1 MRQPIWT
8 RAVSEKKGGGRKKLI
23 EVSAALEEN
32 FLKVLEDHT
41 AGDPMRADVKWT
53 NLSRGEIASRVTE
66 LGTPVSRHV
75 VSQLLRKHKYRK
87 RKALKKKTM
96 GPRNPN
102 RNAQFEN
109 IARFKKEYLKAGL
122 PVISMDTKKKE
133 LLGNFYREGKI
144 DTQETI
150 ETNDHDFGS
159 AGVGTVIPHT
169 LNLKEVGLARK
180 TESPYSITCYNAS
193 RAGRRSFPMEIVG
206 KVAATIQN
214 VLGPEAEELGRA
226 TGVIQRRRKFT
237 AVSLLRMLVL
247 TLLRKPDAKATDFQ
261 STAAQLGLD
270 VTSTAVENRFT
281 PQLVGFLRAVLERTV
296 LRVLAASPQTVDLLN
311 KFTSV
316 RIGDSST
323 IALPDELADQF
334 PGCGGILRAGLAA
347 MKIHLL
353 WDFLTGSILQLRITP
368 GRASDA
374 TNPIAQEVAPA
385 GSLSLFDLG
394 YFCLDRFQNLTRAGA
409 FWISRLQHGTS
420 VFDAQGQP
428 LALLQYLRQQTGSG
442 PIDVSVLLGVSHR
455 LPCRLIALRVPQE
468 VADRRRQKAYV
479 KAQKHGRVPSREYLE
494 WQDWTIFVTN
504 CEPELLT
511 WEAVVVLYRARW
523 QIELMFK
530 LWKSHNRLAT
540 HRAGAAAEEQ
550 LAVVYVKL
558 IAVLVQHW
566 ILLTATWCE
575 CRRSL
580 MKAAAIIAD
589 WVTLLIDALDDLDR
603 LIAILSRMK
612 DVLLKA
618 GARVQNR
625 NIHPS
630 LSQLLQNPILL
641 DYVP

>member
-1 MRQPIWT
+1 
-8 RAVSEKKGGGRKKLI
+8 
-23 EVSAALEEN
+23 
-32 FLKVLEDHT
+32 
-41 AGDPMRADVKWT
+41 
-53 NLSRGEIASRVTE
+53 
-66 LGTPVSRHV
+66 
-75 VSQLLRKHKYRK
+75 
-87 RKALKKKTM
+87 
-96 GPRNPN
+96 
-102 RNAQFEN
+102 
-109 IARFKKEYLKAGL
+109 
-122 PVISMDTKKKE
+122 
-133 LLGNFYREGKI
+133 
-144 DTQETI
+144 
-150 ETNDHDFGS
+150 
-159 AGVGTVIPHT
+159 
-169 LNLKEVGLARK
+169 
-180 TESPYSITCYNAS
+180 
-193 RAGRRSFPMEIVG
+193 MEIVG

-281 PQLVGFLRAVLERTV
+281 PQLVGFLRAVLEHTV
-296 LRVLAASPQTVDLLN
+296 LRVLAASPQTVNLLN

-334 PGCGGILRAGLAA
+334 PGCGGILRGAGRDEDPPAVGLPHRLDPPTAN
-347 MKIHLL
+347 HP
-353 WDFLTGSILQLRITP
+353 R
-368 GRASDA
+368 RASDA
-374 TNPIAQEVAPA
+374 TNPIAREVAPA

-420 VFDAQGQP
+420 VFDARGQP

-511 WEAVVVLYRARW
+511 WEAVVVLYRAVADRTYV
-523 QIELMFK
+523 QTLEVAQPARDTPRRRGRGGAVGGGLRQVDRRACAT
-530 LWKSHNRLAT
+530 LDPPDRDLVRVPPRPDEGRSDHRRLGYVADRRPGRPRPT
-540 HRAGAAAEEQ
+540 HR
-550 LAVVYVKL
+550 
-558 IAVLVQHW
+558 
-566 ILLTATWCE
+566 
-575 CRRSL
+575 
-580 MKAAAIIAD
+580 
-589 WVTLLIDALDDLDR
+589 DLEPHEGR
-603 LIAILSRMK
+603 
-612 DVLLKA
+612 
-618 GARVQNR
+618 
-625 NIHPS
+625 P
-630 LSQLLQNPILL
+630 P
-641 DYVP
+641 

>member
-1 MRQPIWT
+1 
-8 RAVSEKKGGGRKKLI
+8 
-23 EVSAALEEN
+23 
-32 FLKVLEDHT
+32 
-41 AGDPMRADVKWT
+41 
-53 NLSRGEIASRVTE
+53 
-66 LGTPVSRHV
+66 
-75 VSQLLRKHKYRK
+75 
-87 RKALKKKTM
+87 
-96 GPRNPN
+96 
-102 RNAQFEN
+102 
-109 IARFKKEYLKAGL
+109 
-122 PVISMDTKKKE
+122 
-133 LLGNFYREGKI
+133 
-144 DTQETI
+144 
-150 ETNDHDFGS
+150 
-159 AGVGTVIPHT
+159 
-169 LNLKEVGLARK
+169 
-180 TESPYSITCYNAS
+180 
-193 RAGRRSFPMEIVG
+193 MEIVG

-334 PGCGGILRAGLAA
+334 PGCGGIFAGAGRDEDPPAVGLPHRLDPPTANRPRAHQRRYQPNRPG
-347 MKIHLL
+347 
-353 WDFLTGSILQLRITP
+353 GRP
-368 GRASDA
+368 GR
-374 TNPIAQEVAPA
+374 VAVAVRPGLLLS
-385 GSLSLFDLG
+385 GSVPEPHA
-394 YFCLDRFQNLTRAGA
+394 AGA

-420 VFDAQGQP
+420 VFDARP
-428 LALLQYLRQQTGSG
+428 ALGAVAIPAAADRVGTDRRVGPAGREPSPAL
-442 PIDVSVLLGVSHR
+442 PIDRSAGAPRGGRPEATESLREGPEAWPRAVAGVSR
-455 LPCRLIALRVPQE
+455 MAGLDDLRDQLRAGVADVGGRRRALPRK
-468 VADRRRQKAYV
+468 VADRTYVQTLEVAQSARDTPRR
-479 KAQKHGRVPSREYLE
+479 
-494 WQDWTIFVTN
+494 
-504 CEPELLT
+504 
-511 WEAVVVLYRARW
+511 
-523 QIELMFK
+523 
-530 LWKSHNRLAT
+530 AT
-540 HRAGAAAEEQ
+540 AEEQ

-558 IAVLVQHW
+558 ITVLVQHW

-603 LIAILSRMK
+603 LIAVLSRMK

-641 DYVP
+641 DYEP

>member
-1 MRQPIWT
+1 
-8 RAVSEKKGGGRKKLI
+8 
-23 EVSAALEEN
+23 
-32 FLKVLEDHT
+32 
-41 AGDPMRADVKWT
+41 
-53 NLSRGEIASRVTE
+53 
-66 LGTPVSRHV
+66 
-75 VSQLLRKHKYRK
+75 
-87 RKALKKKTM
+87 
-96 GPRNPN
+96 
-102 RNAQFEN
+102 
-109 IARFKKEYLKAGL
+109 
-122 PVISMDTKKKE
+122 
-133 LLGNFYREGKI
+133 
-144 DTQETI
+144 
-150 ETNDHDFGS
+150 
-159 AGVGTVIPHT
+159 
-169 LNLKEVGLARK
+169 
-180 TESPYSITCYNAS
+180 
-193 RAGRRSFPMEIVG
+193 MEIVG

-334 PGCGGILRAGLAA
+334 PGCGGILRGAGRDEDPPAVGLPHRLDPPTAN
-347 MKIHLL
+347 H
-353 WDFLTGSILQLRITP
+353 P
-368 GRASDA
+368 RARSDA

>member
-1 MRQPIWT
+1 
-8 RAVSEKKGGGRKKLI
+8 
-23 EVSAALEEN
+23 
-32 FLKVLEDHT
+32 
-41 AGDPMRADVKWT
+41 
-53 NLSRGEIASRVTE
+53 
-66 LGTPVSRHV
+66 
-75 VSQLLRKHKYRK
+75 
-87 RKALKKKTM
+87 
-96 GPRNPN
+96 
-102 RNAQFEN
+102 
-109 IARFKKEYLKAGL
+109 
-122 PVISMDTKKKE
+122 
-133 LLGNFYREGKI
+133 
-144 DTQETI
+144 
-150 ETNDHDFGS
+150 
-159 AGVGTVIPHT
+159 
-169 LNLKEVGLARK
+169 
-180 TESPYSITCYNAS
+180 
-193 RAGRRSFPMEIVG
+193 MEIVG

-334 PGCGGILRAGLAA
+334 PGCGGILRGAGRDEDPPAVGLPHRLDPPTAN
-347 MKIHLL
+347 HP
-353 WDFLTGSILQLRITP
+353 R
-368 GRASDA
+368 RASDA

-428 LALLQYLRQQTGSG
+428 LLLLQYLRQQTGSG
-442 PIDVSVLLGVSHR
+442 PIDVSVLLGMSHR

>member
-1 MRQPIWT
+1 
-8 RAVSEKKGGGRKKLI
+8 
-23 EVSAALEEN
+23 
-32 FLKVLEDHT
+32 
-41 AGDPMRADVKWT
+41 
-53 NLSRGEIASRVTE
+53 
-66 LGTPVSRHV
+66 
-75 VSQLLRKHKYRK
+75 
-87 RKALKKKTM
+87 
-96 GPRNPN
+96 
-102 RNAQFEN
+102 
-109 IARFKKEYLKAGL
+109 
-122 PVISMDTKKKE
+122 
-133 LLGNFYREGKI
+133 
-144 DTQETI
+144 
-150 ETNDHDFGS
+150 
-159 AGVGTVIPHT
+159 
-169 LNLKEVGLARK
+169 
-180 TESPYSITCYNAS
+180 
-193 RAGRRSFPMEIVG
+193 MEIVG

-334 PGCGGILRAGLAA
+334 PGCGGILRGAGRDEDPPAVGLPHRLDPPTAN
-347 MKIHLL
+347 H
-353 WDFLTGSILQLRITP
+353 P
-368 GRASDA
+368 RAHSDA

>member
-1 MRQPIWT
+1 
-8 RAVSEKKGGGRKKLI
+8 
-23 EVSAALEEN
+23 
-32 FLKVLEDHT
+32 
-41 AGDPMRADVKWT
+41 
-53 NLSRGEIASRVTE
+53 
-66 LGTPVSRHV
+66 
-75 VSQLLRKHKYRK
+75 
-87 RKALKKKTM
+87 
-96 GPRNPN
+96 
-102 RNAQFEN
+102 
-109 IARFKKEYLKAGL
+109 
-122 PVISMDTKKKE
+122 
-133 LLGNFYREGKI
+133 
-144 DTQETI
+144 
-150 ETNDHDFGS
+150 
-159 AGVGTVIPHT
+159 
-169 LNLKEVGLARK
+169 
-180 TESPYSITCYNAS
+180 
-193 RAGRRSFPMEIVG
+193 
-206 KVAATIQN
+206 
-214 VLGPEAEELGRA
+214 
-226 TGVIQRRRKFT
+226 
-237 AVSLLRMLVL
+237 
-247 TLLRKPDAKATDFQ
+247 
-261 STAAQLGLD
+261 
-270 VTSTAVENRFT
+270 
-281 PQLVGFLRAVLERTV
+281 
-296 LRVLAASPQTVDLLN
+296 
-311 KFTSV
+311 
-316 RIGDSST
+316 
-323 IALPDELADQF
+323 
-334 PGCGGILRAGLAA
+334 

-368 GRASDA
+368 GRTSDA

-420 VFDAQGQP
+420 VFDAEGQP

-612 DVLLKA
+612 DVFLKA

>member
-1 MRQPIWT
+1 
-8 RAVSEKKGGGRKKLI
+8 
-23 EVSAALEEN
+23 
-32 FLKVLEDHT
+32 
-41 AGDPMRADVKWT
+41 
-53 NLSRGEIASRVTE
+53 
-66 LGTPVSRHV
+66 
-75 VSQLLRKHKYRK
+75 
-87 RKALKKKTM
+87 
-96 GPRNPN
+96 
-102 RNAQFEN
+102 
-109 IARFKKEYLKAGL
+109 
-122 PVISMDTKKKE
+122 
-133 LLGNFYREGKI
+133 
-144 DTQETI
+144 
-150 ETNDHDFGS
+150 
-159 AGVGTVIPHT
+159 
-169 LNLKEVGLARK
+169 
-180 TESPYSITCYNAS
+180 
-193 RAGRRSFPMEIVG
+193 MEIVG

-442 PIDVSVLLGVSHR
+442 PIDVSILLGVSHR
-455 LPCRLIALRVPQE
+455 MPCRLIALRVPQE

-530 LWKSHNRLAT
+530 LWKSRNRLAT

-603 LIAILSRMK
+603 LIAVLSRMK

>member
-1 MRQPIWT
+1 M
-8 RAVSEKKGGGRKKLI
+8 
-23 EVSAALEEN
+23 AALSKYSITVNVKFGKSPFKPLGERLSSLDATR
-32 FLKVLEDHT
+32 FL
-41 AGDPMRADVKWT
+41 
-53 NLSRGEIASRVTE
+53 IASSLIVR
-66 LGTPVSRHV
+66 LFS
-75 VSQLLRKHKYRK
+75 
-87 RKALKKKTM
+87 
-96 GPRNPN
+96 PN
-102 RNAQFEN
+102 RS
-109 IARFKKEYLKAGL
+109 
-122 PVISMDTKKKE
+122 VIP
-133 LLGNFYREGKI
+133 L
-144 DTQETI
+144 
-150 ETNDHDFGS
+150 
-159 AGVGTVIPHT
+159 VGWSVMLDPTPGRAACSVIPLVGWSVMLDPHT

-334 PGCGGILRAGLAA
+334 PGCGGILRGAGRDEDPPAVGLPHRLDPPTAN
-347 MKIHLL
+347 HP
-353 WDFLTGSILQLRITP
+353 R
-368 GRASDA
+368 RASDA

>member
-1 MRQPIWT
+1 
-8 RAVSEKKGGGRKKLI
+8 
-23 EVSAALEEN
+23 
-32 FLKVLEDHT
+32 
-41 AGDPMRADVKWT
+41 
-53 NLSRGEIASRVTE
+53 
-66 LGTPVSRHV
+66 
-75 VSQLLRKHKYRK
+75 
-87 RKALKKKTM
+87 
-96 GPRNPN
+96 
-102 RNAQFEN
+102 
-109 IARFKKEYLKAGL
+109 
-122 PVISMDTKKKE
+122 
-133 LLGNFYREGKI
+133 
-144 DTQETI
+144 
-150 ETNDHDFGS
+150 
-159 AGVGTVIPHT
+159 
-169 LNLKEVGLARK
+169 
-180 TESPYSITCYNAS
+180 
-193 RAGRRSFPMEIVG
+193 MEIVG

-334 PGCGGILRAGLAA
+334 PGCGGILRGAGRDENPPAVGLPHRLDPPTAN
-347 MKIHLL
+347 HPRR
-353 WDFLTGSILQLRITP
+353 T
-368 GRASDA
+368 SDA

-455 LPCRLIALRVPQE
+455 LPCRLIALRLPQE

>member
-1 MRQPIWT
+1 
-8 RAVSEKKGGGRKKLI
+8 
-23 EVSAALEEN
+23 
-32 FLKVLEDHT
+32 
-41 AGDPMRADVKWT
+41 
-53 NLSRGEIASRVTE
+53 
-66 LGTPVSRHV
+66 
-75 VSQLLRKHKYRK
+75 
-87 RKALKKKTM
+87 
-96 GPRNPN
+96 
-102 RNAQFEN
+102 
-109 IARFKKEYLKAGL
+109 
-122 PVISMDTKKKE
+122 
-133 LLGNFYREGKI
+133 
-144 DTQETI
+144 
-150 ETNDHDFGS
+150 
-159 AGVGTVIPHT
+159 
-169 LNLKEVGLARK
+169 
-180 TESPYSITCYNAS
+180 
-193 RAGRRSFPMEIVG
+193 MEIVG

-281 PQLVGFLRAVLERTV
+281 PQLVGFLRAVLEHTV

-334 PGCGGILRAGLAA
+334 PGCGGILRGAGRDEDPPAVGLPHRLDPPTAN
-347 MKIHLL
+347 HP
-353 WDFLTGSILQLRITP
+353 R
-368 GRASDA
+368 RASDA